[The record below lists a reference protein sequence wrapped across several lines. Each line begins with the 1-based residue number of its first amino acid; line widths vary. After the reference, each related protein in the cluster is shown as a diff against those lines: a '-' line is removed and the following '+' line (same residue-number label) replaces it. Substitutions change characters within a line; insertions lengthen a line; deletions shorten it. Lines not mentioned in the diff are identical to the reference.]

1 MIFNAIATLVIALTL
16 YTSYKDFKK
25 DSSLLRTVYLTRPL
39 DYLWSLLIVI
49 GVMSAVIAF
58 TSVTLPHFMT
68 WSWYSLLD
76 SNDSR
81 GNIML
86 APLAS
91 RSLVIIA
98 IFFLMLSL
106 ALPYLA
112 KSEEKMFRSLVFG
125 TRARIIASLK
135 FGLAHMIMGVPLY
148 GALVLSL
155 VGYLFSVFYVKA
167 FVTASKINPY
177 TADEV
182 ALNTSTSI
190 HAKYNFIILAIG
202 SLVAM
207 LTLN

>member
-39 DYLWSLLIVI
+39 DYFWSLLTVI
-49 GVMSAVIAF
+49 GVMTAVIAF
-58 TSVTLPHFMT
+58 TSIPLPHFMT

-76 SNDSR
+76 SNDSS
-81 GNIML
+81 GNIMV

-91 RSLVIIA
+91 RSLVIIV
-98 IFFLMLSL
+98 IFFLVLSL

-112 KSEEKMFRSLVFG
+112 KIEEKAFRSLVFG

-148 GALVLSL
+148 IALVLSL
-155 VGYLFSVFYVKA
+155 VGYVFSVFYVRT
-167 FVTASKINPY
+167 FVTASRVNPY
-177 TADEV
+177 TANEV
-182 ALNTSTSI
+182 ALNASTSI